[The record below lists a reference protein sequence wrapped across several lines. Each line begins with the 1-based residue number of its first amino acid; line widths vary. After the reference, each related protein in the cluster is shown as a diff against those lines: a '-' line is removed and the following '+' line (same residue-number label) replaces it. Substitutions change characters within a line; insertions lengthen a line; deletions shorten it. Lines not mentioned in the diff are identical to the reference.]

1 MPLAD
6 NVLLSPGGGIY
17 KLKTNVFGPL
27 PKGTF
32 GLILGCSSAALRGL
46 TIIPGVIDSDYVG
59 EILIMVSTSTTLSL
73 LAGERIAQ
81 MLLLPYHPFL
91 ALPNE
96 RTGGF
101 GSTGWHI
108 FWKMLIED
116 SCPVLSL
123 IIQGNNF
130 EGPVDTGADVSVI
143 SSQQWPQDWKKEKS
157 PLMLTG
163 LGSIADVWKSTH
175 PLQCQFHNGRS
186 VFVTFYIVNI
196 PINICGRDLLSPLG
210 ASVTIPSEN

>member
-1 MPLAD
+1 MMISDLRSATSGSAAADLPLAD

-32 GLILGCSSAALRGL
+32 GLILGRSSAALRGL

-73 LAGERIAQ
+73 LAGEHIAQ
-81 MLLLPYHPFL
+81 ILLLPYHPFL

-101 GSTGWHI
+101 GSTG
-108 FWKMLIED
+108 
-116 SCPVLSL
+116 
-123 IIQGNNF
+123 
-130 EGPVDTGADVSVI
+130 
-143 SSQQWPQDWKKEKS
+143 
-157 PLMLTG
+157 
-163 LGSIADVWKSTH
+163 
-175 PLQCQFHNGRS
+175 
-186 VFVTFYIVNI
+186 
-196 PINICGRDLLSPLG
+196 
-210 ASVTIPSEN
+210 

>member
-1 MPLAD
+1 MMISDLWSATSGSAAADLPLAE

-32 GLILGCSSAALRGL
+32 GLILGRSSAALRGL
-46 TIIPGVIDSDYVG
+46 TIIPGVIDSNYVG

-81 MLLLPYHPFL
+81 ILLPYHPFL

-101 GSTGWHI
+101 GSTGRHI
-108 FWKMLIED
+108 FWEMLIKD
-116 SCPVLSL
+116 SRPVLSL
-123 IIQGNNF
+123 LY
-130 EGPVDTGADVSVI
+130 
-143 SSQQWPQDWKKEKS
+143 KEKT
-157 PLMLTG
+157 L
-163 LGSIADVWKSTH
+163 
-175 PLQCQFHNGRS
+175 
-186 VFVTFYIVNI
+186 
-196 PINICGRDLLSPLG
+196 RD
-210 ASVTIPSEN
+210 

>member
-1 MPLAD
+1 MISDLGSATSGSVTADLPLAD

-32 GLILGCSSAALRGL
+32 GLILGGRSSTALRGL

-73 LAGERIAQ
+73 LAGEHIAQ
-81 MLLLPYHPFL
+81 ILLLPYHPFL

-101 GSTGWHI
+101 RSTGRHI
-108 FWKMLIED
+108 F
-116 SCPVLSL
+116 
-123 IIQGNNF
+123 
-130 EGPVDTGADVSVI
+130 
-143 SSQQWPQDWKKEKS
+143 
-157 PLMLTG
+157 
-163 LGSIADVWKSTH
+163 
-175 PLQCQFHNGRS
+175 
-186 VFVTFYIVNI
+186 
-196 PINICGRDLLSPLG
+196 
-210 ASVTIPSEN
+210 